1 MIEQHA
7 TPGRATDTR
16 RKLGISPAELCVI
29 VAVISHEA
37 LFGHGPTPAKLKRL
51 LGTTPNVYQL
61 LAIGWL
67 TSKEVGPIAGQTL
80 ARWSSTELAREALEV
95 LPRAPEAASMHPLD
109 RIAHE
114 DERGRRMA

>member
-7 TPGRATDTR
+7 TRGRATDTR

-51 LGTTPNVYQL
+51 LGTTPKVYQL
-61 LAIGWL
+61 LALGWL

-80 ARWSSTELAREALEV
+80 ARWSSTELAREALGV
-95 LPRAPEAASMHPLD
+95 SWSRTGNARSATMHPLD
-109 RIAHE
+109 RLAYE
-114 DERGRRMA
+114 VRDV